1 METKAPR
8 AIRRIR
14 SRMAAMTVK
23 QAIRD
28 RVRVFNKHVTN
39 KLLIHI
45 SGKSF
50 GHFAILGHTGRKSG
64 KLYRI
69 PIIAE
74 PTERGFVIALTYGK
88 KVDWCANVL
97 AKGDCTL
104 AWKNKEYVLEKPEF
118 VDPEIGLR
126 AFVAAPRTRSAVS
139 FTGER
144 PQPFARPWQ
153 CIQPP
158 EPRQAFDESN
168 DPLDVFNQTVD
179 SQTDLFSRCALQE
192 CLVCAGCA

>member
-1 METKAPR
+1 
-8 AIRRIR
+8 
-14 SRMAAMTVK
+14 MTVK

-45 SGKSF
+45 SGKGF

-97 AKGDCTL
+97 AKGGCTL
-104 AWKNKEYVLEKPEF
+104 VWKNKEYVLEKPEF

-126 AFVAAPRTRSAVS
+126 AFVSAPRTRSALS
-139 FTGER
+139 FTGRR
-144 PQPFARPWQ
+144 PQPFAMPWQ

-158 EPRQAFDESN
+158 EPRQSFDESN
-168 DPLDVFNQTVD
+168 VPLEVF
-179 SQTDLFSRCALQE
+179 
-192 CLVCAGCA
+192 